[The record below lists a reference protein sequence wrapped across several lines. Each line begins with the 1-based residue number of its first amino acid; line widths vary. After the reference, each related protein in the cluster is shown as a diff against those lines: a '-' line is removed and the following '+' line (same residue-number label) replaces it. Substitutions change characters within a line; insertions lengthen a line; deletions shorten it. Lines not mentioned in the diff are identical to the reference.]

1 MRLSVDMY
9 LSRRD
14 IQRLRRLDRELDRM
28 QRKAERAIKGAGDF
42 IGMAMVGI
50 GAAVFLLGIAVADS
64 IPTDGLVSWT
74 FITLC
79 GLLDGAAGAWLLG
92 WMRR

>member
-14 IQRLRRLDRELDRM
+14 IQSLRRLDRKLDRL
-28 QRKAERAIKGAGDF
+28 QRAAERRIKGIGDF
-42 IGMAMVGI
+42 IGMAMVGA
-50 GAAVFLLGIAVADS
+50 GAIVFTLAMISADS
-64 IPTDGLVSWT
+64 VPTEGLNTWVLISMGSLM
-74 FITLC
+74 I
-79 GLLDGAAGAWLLG
+79 GAAGAWLLG